1 MDTITPVAQYIEAHL
16 QRIDSNSLSDGDLLN
31 LLGGEGGVQ
40 VDAVFYL
47 VSNRMHVRPRYVQPD
62 TNTT

>member
-16 QRIDSNSLSDGDLLN
+16 RRIDSNSLSDGDLLN
-31 LLGGEGGVQ
+31 LLGGEGGIQ

-47 VSNRMHVRPRYVQPD
+47 VSNRMHVPSVTPNPML
-62 TNTT
+62 T